1 MKKIKNIKNRIGK
14 IALVLSCCAFVP
26 AFTSCEDFLDRPPY
40 DQFDDTEFWQSEA
53 QARAFMYGVY
63 PSIFPGYGTGTVD
76 PTTFY
81 FETSNDDY
89 MSGIVQTELY
99 GSPGNDAIPTSGGGW
114 SFTDIRKA
122 NYIIEN
128 VDRLPLDE
136 ASVNHWRGVGRFFR
150 AVFYSNMVFTFGDV
164 PYMDKVPVASN
175 KKEDLDYLY
184 KDREPRTLVV
194 GKIME
199 DFQYAMDH
207 CRTNDGSLQINK
219 YVAAAMASRLLLR
232 EGTYLK
238 YHNLDAAKATE
249 CLEMAKAASELVMS
263 NTSYKLSDDYKALFA
278 SDDLGSNPEV
288 IMYRKYAVGVLEHN
302 MQTTTTSF
310 SVQGASRS
318 LAESFSTSEGFPIY
332 WNNAY
337 WMAPASDDF
346 FANRDPRLTL
356 IFRSGY
362 YIRGEKN
369 LGNIS
374 FAISGFSC
382 HKYIDDAKF
391 DPASTLYARG
401 KNITDAPCLRLGEV
415 LLNYAEICYE
425 LGLLTQGILDQTIN
439 VLRDRKSVG
448 MPHLQMVGGKPA
460 VDGQEYDDPKR
471 LQLNPAN
478 DVSELLWEI
487 RRERRVEL
495 AHEGFRRND
504 LKRWKKLDYM
514 MNAINPDIRYG
525 AYIRLEDYKDK
536 DASIVVEDPAD
547 AKEGYILGNTGAQRV
562 IMPTEKNYISPVPA
576 DEIGK
581 YANHGYKLSQTKA
594 WESE

>member
-1 MKKIKNIKNRIGK
+1 M
-14 IALVLSCCAFVP
+14 LV
-26 AFTSCEDFLDRPPY
+26 SCEDYLDRPPY

-63 PSIFPGYGTGTVD
+63 PDVFPGYGTGTVD

-81 FETSNDDY
+81 FETGNDDY
-89 MSGIVQTELY
+89 MSGVTQTELY
-99 GSPGNDAIPTSGGGW
+99 GSSGNDAIPTTDGGW
-114 SFTDIRKA
+114 GFTNVRKA

-128 VDRLPLDE
+128 VGRLPLDE
-136 ASVNHWRGVGRFFR
+136 ASINHWRGVGRFFR
-150 AVFYSNMVFTFGDV
+150 AFFYSNLVFTYGDV

-184 KDREPRTLVV
+184 KDRDPRTLVV
-194 GKIME
+194 DRIME
-199 DFQYAMDH
+199 DFQYAMDN

-219 YVAAAMASRLLLR
+219 YVVAAMASRLLLR

-238 YHNLDAAKATE
+238 YHGIDAAKATA
-249 CLEMAKAASELVMS
+249 CLEMAKEASELVMS

-288 IMYRKYAVGVLEHN
+288 IIYRKYAVGVLEHN

-332 WNNAY
+332 YNNEY
-337 WMAPASDDF
+337 WVAPTSNDF

-356 IFRSGY
+356 IFRPGY
-362 YIRGEKN
+362 YIRGEKD

-374 FAISGFSC
+374 FAISGLSC

-425 LGLLTQGILDQTIN
+425 LGLLNQSILDKTIN
-439 VLRDRKSVG
+439 ALRDRKSVG
-448 MPHLQMVGGKPA
+448 MPHLQIVGGEPA
-460 VDGQEYDDPKR
+460 IDGQVYDDPKR

-478 DVSELLWEI
+478 DVPAMLWEI

-525 AYIRLEDYKDK
+525 AYIRTEDYKDK
-536 DASIVVEDPAD
+536 DASIVVEDPYNI
-547 AKEGYILGNTGAQRV
+547 KEGYILGNTGAQRV
-562 IMPTEKNYISPVPA
+562 IMPTEKNYISPVPTTQ
-576 DEIGK
+576 INLYK
-581 YANHGYKLSQTKA
+581 THGYQLSQTKE
-594 WESE
+594 WQ